1 LSSPHQSRD
10 NRFLTLRAA
19 GQDATDFKLPDESVS
34 RFVELRDE
42 GADRETIGAELG
54 QSGDVVDALI
64 RADDAWALA
73 HRIAQG
79 EEPMYPPPDPSQRIV
94 DTRSGS
100 SRVPVLVVLIVLVG
114 AIIYGLLR

>member
-1 LSSPHQSRD
+1 MSSPRPSRD
-10 NRFLTLRAA
+10 NRFLALRAA

-34 RFVELRDE
+34 RFVELRDQ
-42 GADRETIGAELG
+42 GADSAAIAADLG
-54 QSGDVVDALI
+54 LSADVVDALV

-79 EEPMYPPPDPSQRIV
+79 EEPMYPPPDPGHEVV

-100 SRVPVLVVLIVLVG
+100 SRVPLLVVLLVLAG
-114 AIIYGLLR
+114 AVVYGLLR